1 MATINGN
8 SSIVQPLSEQG
19 FNFGKRHGY
28 FAIKL
33 NSGAM
38 INSSQNME
46 ISTNPLS
53 IGLLHP
59 LIYIMI
65 PKHLRAAVTSL
76 WHVDAEM
83 ASIMRNVQ
91 DPHLQ
96 LMRLIWWRDQ
106 LEALEAG
113 VAAPAHPVLQAVEQA
128 YIGRSDKEGLSA
140 LADIWADFVE
150 EPQLNEAAAYEFA
163 TRRGKWLFTRS
174 AALLNNG
181 EVEDAPYDG
190 HTWGLNDVASHM
202 SDKNLAGILRKRS
215 LEGRTSQARAG
226 VLKALIASTKLA
238 RSRARSE
245 GVPQPLRE
253 QALLLRI
260 SLFGA

>member
-1 MATINGN
+1 MINGN
-8 SSIVQPLSEQG
+8 SSIDQPLSEQG

-33 NSGAM
+33 NGGAM
-38 INSSQNME
+38 INSSQNKE
-46 ISTNPLS
+46 ISTDPLS

-65 PKHLRAAVTSL
+65 PKDARAAVTSL

-113 VAAPAHPVLQAVEQA
+113 KAAPTHPVLQAVEQA
-128 YIGRSDKEGLSA
+128 YVGRNDKEGLHV
-140 LADIWADFVE
+140 LADIWADFAE
-150 EPQLNEAAAYEFA
+150 EPQLNEAAVHEFA

-174 AALLNNG
+174 AALLNKG
-181 EVEDAPYDG
+181 DTEYTPYDG
-190 HTWGLNDVASHM
+190 HIWGLNDVASHM
-202 SDKNLAGILRKRS
+202 SDKKLAATLRKRS
-215 LEGRTSQARAG
+215 LEEMAPPQARAG
-226 VLKALIASTKLA
+226 VLKSLAASTKLA
-238 RSRARSE
+238 HSRARSE
-245 GVPQPLRE
+245 GVPQLLRE